1 MVSVVTV
8 RVLLGR
14 NLQTDLDA
22 LDRMVVDSLVGSGDN
37 ALNGGGDKE
46 REGNDESMVE
56 EIESQVRDWS
66 NGSSNYV
73 IEFKEDMFQFPRS
86 TAAHMRLA
94 PTALQPLQPTLTTPT
109 GSPLPNYT
117 EIEVR
122 RLCLRLRGYR
132 LF

>member
-66 NGSSNYV
+66 NGS
-73 IEFKEDMFQFPRS
+73 
-86 TAAHMRLA
+86 
-94 PTALQPLQPTLTTPT
+94 
-109 GSPLPNYT
+109 
-117 EIEVR
+117 
-122 RLCLRLRGYR
+122 C
-132 LF
+132 

>member
-22 LDRMVVDSLVGSGDN
+22 LDKMVVDSLVGSGDN
-37 ALNGGGDKE
+37 ALSGGDDKE

-66 NGSSNYV
+66 NGSSTSSN
-73 IEFKEDMFQFPRS
+73 S
-86 TAAHMRLA
+86 
-94 PTALQPLQPTLTTPT
+94 
-109 GSPLPNYT
+109 
-117 EIEVR
+117 R
-122 RLCLRLRGYR
+122 RICFSFHARRR
-132 LF
+132 RT

>member
-37 ALNGGGDKE
+37 ALSGGDDDKE

-56 EIESQVRDWS
+56 EIESQVR
-66 NGSSNYV
+66 G
-73 IEFKEDMFQFPRS
+73 
-86 TAAHMRLA
+86 
-94 PTALQPLQPTLTTPT
+94 
-109 GSPLPNYT
+109 
-117 EIEVR
+117 
-122 RLCLRLRGYR
+122 
-132 LF
+132 